1 MDAGGFVMNN
11 RVNGILAVTRSLGD
25 SKMKEFVVGSPYTT
39 ETTLGD
45 DDEWLIIA
53 CDGVSRVPS
62 EQRRNTTNG
71 SLTRLTQL
79 WDVCE
84 DQTAVDIISQS
95 KDAQHASKALLDHAL
110 TVSRSCSMGIDV
122 CADLI

>member
-1 MDAGGFVMNN
+1 MYRTRRRGGKAVRLTYDHKGSDAQEAKRIMDAGGFVMNN

-53 CDGVSRVPS
+53 CDGVSRFLLVG
-62 EQRRNTTNG
+62 ERTT
-71 SLTRLTQL
+71 S
-79 WDVCE
+79 
-84 DQTAVDIISQS
+84 
-95 KDAQHASKALLDHAL
+95 
-110 TVSRSCSMGIDV
+110 
-122 CADLI
+122 